1 MKMKRKLP
9 IAWLQLKKEK
19 SRMFVAIAGIAFADV
34 LMFLQMGFRS
44 ALFNGAV
51 QIHNVLD
58 GEIFLVSR
66 RYKSLISLDRFSERR
81 LYQALGYTGVKSVS
95 PIYLSPVQWKNPEN
109 KQIWNLYA
117 IGFNPNDK
125 TLKLP
130 GVQANLEQ
138 LKRPDTVMFDAGA
151 RREFGAIPEL
161 FQQQGVFSTE
171 VENRRVDVIGLF
183 KLGTSFG
190 INGHL
195 VTSDINFLRLF
206 GERRQKGLIDM
217 GVIKLEP
224 GANADWVLTNLRAK
238 LPDDVL
244 VISKQE
250 FLEKEKGFWNSSTPV
265 GYVFDLG
272 AVIGFIVGA
281 VIVYQILY
289 SDVSD
294 HLPEYATLKAIG
306 FRDRYLLSVVF
317 TEAMILAAMG
327 FIPGLGISL
336 GFYSIT
342 RQATLLPMVMT
353 VERAIFV
360 LTLTALMCGI
370 SAAIAIRKLQSADPA
385 DIF

>member
-1 MKMKRKLP
+1 M
-9 IAWLQLKKEK
+9 W
-19 SRMFVAIAGIAFADV
+19 V
-34 LMFLQMGFRS
+34 
-44 ALFNGAV
+44 
-51 QIHNVLD
+51 
-58 GEIFLVSR
+58 
-66 RYKSLISLDRFSERR
+66 
-81 LYQALGYTGVKSVS
+81 
-95 PIYLSPVQWKNPEN
+95 
-109 KQIWNLYA
+109 
-117 IGFNPNDK
+117 
-125 TLKLP
+125 
-130 GVQANLEQ
+130 
-138 LKRPDTVMFDAGA
+138 
-151 RREFGAIPEL
+151 
-161 FQQQGVFSTE
+161 
-171 VENRRVDVIGLF
+171 

-206 GERRQKGLIDM
+206 GERRQKGLIDI
-217 GVIKLEP
+217 GVLKLEP
-224 GANADWVLTNLRAK
+224 TANTAWVLANLRAK
-238 LPDDVL
+238 LPSDVL

-250 FLEKEKGFWNSSTPV
+250 FLDKEKGFWNSSTPV

-294 HLPEYATLKAIG
+294 HLAEYATLKAIG

-353 VERAIFV
+353 VGRAIFV